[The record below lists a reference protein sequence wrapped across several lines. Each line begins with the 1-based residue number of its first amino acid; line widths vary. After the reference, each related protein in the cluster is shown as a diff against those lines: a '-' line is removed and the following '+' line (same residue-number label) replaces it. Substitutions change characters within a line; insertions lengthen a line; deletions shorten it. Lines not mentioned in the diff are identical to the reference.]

1 MILRLL
7 FPPGRDLRM
16 IPRSQHFGDR
26 APFPCDGPGIVR
38 IFEQNVFE
46 RFVVPARSRAH
57 YAGKQP
63 NASVEQQQRAHLAAR
78 QDDVAHRHLLD
89 GSCVEYPLV
98 ESLEPA
104 AEDDRAGSRR
114 RSEEHPSEIQSLMR
128 SPYAVF
134 CMKTK
139 N

>member
-1 MILRLL
+1 
-7 FPPGRDLRM
+7 M

-78 QDDVAHRHLLD
+78 QDDVAHRHL
-89 GSCVEYPLV
+89 
-98 ESLEPA
+98 
-104 AEDDRAGSRR
+104 
-114 RSEEHPSEIQSLMR
+114 RSEERRVGKECVSTCRSR
-128 SPYAVF
+128 WSPYHQ
-134 CMKTK
+134 KK
-139 N
+139 NLKEIKYMTHYKKHYNKINNTITNP